1 MIVLRLLYITMKY
14 SNSVQIGLDQMWEN
28 EKEEND
34 NLALID
40 GLVGKVR
47 WQVGVRSGGIRIFG
61 GYGTGESRGRTATEQ
76 QR

>member
-1 MIVLRLLYITMKY
+1 MKY

-47 WQVGVRSGGIRIFG
+47 WQIGFHSGGMEV
-61 GYGTGESRGRTATEQ
+61 YGTGKSRGRTATEHRRQ
-76 QR
+76 HSMN